1 MDKAQDLTRTYK
13 FTKIDIDIEQGRIN
27 FQKNEISSMQLLFF
41 QNDLVTFIE
50 KINYT
55 KYFNITFILYLSHFW
70 EKLNFRYE

>member
-41 QNDLVTFIE
+41 
-50 KINYT
+50 KM
-55 KYFNITFILYLSHFW
+55 ILLHSSKRLIIRNTLTSPSSYIFLIFGKS
-70 EKLNFRYE
+70 